1 MLGRLVR
8 AADRHTARQ
17 EGPGSE
23 TQSLVAVAA
32 RCRTVPAAAV
42 ARCRTVRGVRLAA
55 FPLAEVGAAFRPL
68 AAQAEVYPRLEALRT
83 ARLTVAEAA

>member
-55 FPLAEVGAAFRPL
+55 FPLAEVGAFRPL
-68 AAQAEVYPRLEALRT
+68 AAQAEVCPRLEALRT